1 MKYVQDYMYV
11 VNWFSFD
18 FKKCM
23 IFFNL
28 CEF

>member
-18 FKKCM
+18 FKKL
-23 IFFNL
+23 FSKNL
-28 CEF
+28 ERIV